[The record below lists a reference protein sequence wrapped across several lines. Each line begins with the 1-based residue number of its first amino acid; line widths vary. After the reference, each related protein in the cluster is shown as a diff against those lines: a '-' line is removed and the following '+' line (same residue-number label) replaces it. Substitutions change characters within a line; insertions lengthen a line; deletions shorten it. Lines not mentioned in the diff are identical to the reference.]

1 MWSIDNVLEHMEIIS
16 EKECD
21 TNTHANKHAC
31 IIYMDNCMDKTCGV
45 IYQKLNQCPE
55 NHINVHK
62 QRYLNAN
69 RSLSALSK
77 TYIFLN
83 LKHSA
88 TTNFVL
94 ILPSTHSRTHTPT
107 YTEQKHG
114 SLQHWSMA
122 EEKLSFQT
130 GMLRVPKG
138 RTWKK
143 ACARRVPKDTRQC
156 SMWGQFRP
164 DGKSGI
170 KGPSSIIAHSPTNTV
185 PFEERARPP
194 VSSEKQLHSFLFT

>member
-1 MWSIDNVLEHMEIIS
+1 MEIIS

-55 NHINVHK
+55 NHINVHN

-94 ILPSTHSRTHTPT
+94 ILPSTHSRTHTHPHIQNKSVARSST
-107 YTEQKHG
+107 GAWLRKSSVFRLGCFEFQRGVHERKPAQGECPRIHG
-114 SLQHWSMA
+114 SAQCEDNLGLM
-122 EEKLSFQT
+122 EKVGS
-130 GMLRVPKG
+130 
-138 RTWKK
+138 
-143 ACARRVPKDTRQC
+143 KD
-156 SMWGQFRP
+156 
-164 DGKSGI
+164 
-170 KGPSSIIAHSPTNTV
+170 
-185 PFEERARPP
+185 
-194 VSSEKQLHSFLFT
+194 

>member
-1 MWSIDNVLEHMEIIS
+1 MEIIS
-16 EKECD
+16 EKERD
-21 TNTHANKHAC
+21 THTNTHANKCAR
-31 IIYMDNCMDKTCGV
+31 ILYMDNCMDKKCGV
-45 IYQKLNQCPE
+45 IYQKSNQCPE
-55 NHINVHK
+55 KHIQVNVHK

-88 TTNFVL
+88 KTNFVL
-94 ILPSTHSRTHTPT
+94 ILPSTHSRTHTHT

-138 RTWKK
+138 RT
-143 ACARRVPKDTRQC
+143 
-156 SMWGQFRP
+156 
-164 DGKSGI
+164 
-170 KGPSSIIAHSPTNTV
+170 
-185 PFEERARPP
+185 
-194 VSSEKQLHSFLFT
+194 